1 LQDNIQKK
9 YSFVNPFKFL
19 SHKKASTNHIT
30 EQEYNCFDT
39 VIKQFGRLKISSNGV
54 VFIEFEDGHK
64 EGMPQKN
71 FWDNAVYPGR
81 IIIFQTNSA

>member
-1 LQDNIQKK
+1 
-9 YSFVNPFKFL
+9 
-19 SHKKASTNHIT
+19 
-30 EQEYNCFDT
+30 
-39 VIKQFGRLKISSNGV
+39 VIKQFGRFKSSNGV

-64 EGMPQKN
+64 EGMPQEN